1 MRKRHW
7 IGAVI
12 VAAALADACGAG
24 RAIFNVD
31 VLSFI
36 KPSGK
41 DTIHYNVTGVVATS
55 ADSFITP
62 QKIGLPGGL
71 GKSTVDSVQLTA
83 AAVIEN
89 TTGTGSIQFQ
99 VYFAKDSMKVYTT
112 APYINATG
120 TVSGPQPQ
128 TVPLLP
134 PTSVSL
140 SDTVFNTNTLWVG
153 VHAGITTNVGPD
165 MVGKVRLTALTL
177 RIVLNDKIF

>member
-1 MRKRHW
+1 MRKTYR
-7 IGAVI
+7 IGAVLV
-12 VAAALADACGAG
+12 VAAVAVTCGTG

-36 KPSGK
+36 QPSGK
-41 DTIHYNVTGVVATS
+41 DTIHYNIPGLLAGS

-62 QKIGLPGGL
+62 QKVGLPGGL

-89 TTGTGSIQFQ
+89 QTGTGSIQFQ
-99 VYFAKDSMKVYTT
+99 VYFAKDSAKVYTT
-112 APYINATG
+112 TPYINATG
-120 TVSGPQPQ
+120 TISGTQPS

-153 VHAGITTNVGPD
+153 VHAGISKNAGADLVGR
-165 MVGKVRLTALTL
+165 VRLTALTL
-177 RIVLNDKIF
+177 RIVLSDKIF